1 MQIVHFSD
9 FHLRGDGQLSFGV
22 VDTRA
27 CLQTAF
33 AHFQAMVQKP
43 DLFVIT
49 GDLADS
55 GDDQAY
61 HMLYDTFAPLGIPVY
76 ALPGNHDRRD
86 RMRRILQGWCPE
98 NTAVAPHMCY
108 TVEFEVTR
116 LLMLDTLVPGSHSGH
131 CLPVVL
137 DWLEAE
143 LARRPCVPA
152 LLFMHH
158 PPFRTGMGMMDE
170 AFEGV
175 DRLHALV
182 SAAPHVR
189 LCCGHMHR
197 PIMTQ
202 WAGCLALTAPSVAMQ
217 IELDLSPCGGDTF
230 RMETPGY
237 LVHHWEQGS
246 WNSHVCQIACA
257 ADFSGPHRFI
267 GSVNPVEH
275 S

>member
-1 MQIVHFSD
+1 MQILHLSD
-9 FHLRGDGQLSFGV
+9 PHLRGDGQKSFRV

-27 CLQTAF
+27 CLQKACT
-33 AHFQAMVQKP
+33 HFQALATKP
-43 DLFVIT
+43 DIAVIT

-55 GDDQAY
+55 GDEHAY
-61 HMLYDTFAPLGIPVY
+61 AMLYEAFAPLGIPVY

-86 RMRRILQGWCPE
+86 RMRAALHGWCPA
-98 NTAVAPHMCY
+98 NPALAPHMCY
-108 TVEFEVTR
+108 AVDLGETR
-116 LLMLDTLVPGSHSGH
+116 LVMLDTLVPGSHSGH

-143 LARRPCVPA
+143 LAGHPVST

-158 PPFRTGMGMMDE
+158 PPFLSGLGMMDE

-175 DRLHALV
+175 ERLHAILK
-182 SAAPHVR
+182 AAPYVR

-197 PIMTQ
+197 PIVSQ
-202 WAGCLALTAPSVAMQ
+202 WAGCLALTAPSIAMQ
-217 IELDLSPCGGDTF
+217 IELDLSPEGGDTF

-237 LVHHWEQGS
+237 LMHHWHQGT

-257 ADFSGPHRFI
+257 ADFSGPHPFI
-267 GSVNPVEH
+267 GSVNPVE
-275 S
+275 

>member
-1 MQIVHFSD
+1 MQIAHFSD
-9 FHLRGDGQLSFGV
+9 PHLRGDGQLSFRV
-22 VDTRA
+22 VDTSA
-27 CLQTAF
+27 CLKTAVT
-33 AHFQAMVQKP
+33 HFQKLEKKP
-43 DLFVIT
+43 DMFVIT

-55 GDDQAY
+55 GDEQAY
-61 HMLYDTFAPLGIPVY
+61 HMLYDAFAPLGIPVY

-86 RMRRILQGWCPE
+86 RMRSILHGWCPE
-98 NTAVAPHMCY
+98 NSAVAPHMCFA
-108 TVEFEVTR
+108 VEFEETR

-137 DWLEAE
+137 DWLEHE
-143 LARRPCVPA
+143 LGRRPDVPA

-158 PPFRTGMGMMDE
+158 PPFKTGMGMMDE

-175 DRLHALV
+175 ERLHAIV
-182 SAAPHVR
+182 SSAPQLR

-197 PIMTQ
+197 PIVTQ
-202 WAGCLALTAPSVAMQ
+202 WAGSIALTAPSIAMQ
-217 IELDLSPCGGDTF
+217 IELDLSERGGDTF

-237 LVHHWEQGS
+237 LIHHWEQGT
-246 WNSHVCQIACA
+246 WNSHVCQIACV
-257 ADFSGPHRFI
+257 ADFSGPHPFI

>member
-9 FHLRGDGQLSFGV
+9 LHLRGDGQLSFRV

-27 CLQTAF
+27 CMKKAF
-33 AHFQAMVQKP
+33 THFQALPQKP

-49 GDLADS
+49 GDIADS
-55 GDDQAY
+55 GDEQAY
-61 HMLYDTFAPLGIPVY
+61 QMLYEAFAPLGIPVY

-86 RMRRILQGWCPE
+86 RMRSILKGWCPE
-98 NTAVAPHMCY
+98 NAVVAPHICFAL
-108 TVEFEVTR
+108 EFEDTR

-137 DWLEAE
+137 DWLEGE
-143 LARRPCVPA
+143 LLRRPDVPV

-158 PPFRTGMGMMDE
+158 PPFITGMGMMDE
-170 AFEGV
+170 TFEGV
-175 DRLHALV
+175 ERLHSIV
-182 SAAPHVR
+182 SKAPYVR

-197 PIMTQ
+197 PIISQ

-217 IELDLSPCGGDTF
+217 MDLDLSPTGGDAF

-237 LVHHWEQGS
+237 LVHHWEQGV
-246 WNSHVCQIACA
+246 WNSHVCQIPCT
-257 ADFSGPHRFI
+257 ADFSGPHPFI
-267 GSVNPVEH
+267 DSVNPVE
-275 S
+275 